1 MADILDFTA
10 IPAAKRSQ
18 AKANILAKM
27 PNSEM
32 TEDNPPVA
40 KYTDTEWLNEIVWRF
55 LIRVNRHGHDI
66 LVDQAAAAVIDIRN
80 P

>member
-1 MADILDFTA
+1 MAAILNFDA
-10 IPAAKRSQ
+10 VPVAKRAQ
-18 AKANILAKM
+18 AKLNILAKM
-27 PNSEM
+27 PNNE
-32 TEDNPPVA
+32 TTDDNPPMA
-40 KYTDTEWLNEIVWRF
+40 RYTDAEWFNEIVWRF